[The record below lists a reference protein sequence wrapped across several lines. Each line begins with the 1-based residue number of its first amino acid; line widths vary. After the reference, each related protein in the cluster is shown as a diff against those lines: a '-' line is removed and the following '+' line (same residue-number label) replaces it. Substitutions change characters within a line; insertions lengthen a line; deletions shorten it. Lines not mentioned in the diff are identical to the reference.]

1 MNNVHNTAEEVD
13 GLRHDVPF
21 LNPASNTNQVSRLR
35 LINTSSASNDFTITA
50 IDDAGVAGQEPVRI
64 TIAPMASV
72 ELSSIDLEQ
81 GASNT
86 TGSFG
91 DRAGKW
97 HLEVESTEDA
107 RVMSLLEDPNG
118 NLSNLSLP
126 AVPDVDGNYVLNY
139 MLPLDVDAQ
148 SFLRIINPN
157 ESATTVTVTGI
168 DDSGSAAPGG
178 DITIDL
184 TANQTI
190 NFRSEFYEGGNESIG
205 LQGSLGDGE
214 GNWRLIISSTQNV
227 TVMGLFRTPLGFL
240 NVLHDNLTTVPAT
253 THTAS
258 IFNPGSNP
266 NQVSLLR
273 LNNLENVSNTFTIT
287 GIDDDGDAADA
298 SVDQVVAP
306 MESVMISSASLESD
320 GLGDHDGKWQL
331 NITST
336 GLSYTQSVLQAPD
349 NFLSNLSTKLDVS
362 DLAEGFFL
370 DSPVANVDYRTAT
383 RSGSTDGT
391 GRFSYNSSETVTF
404 HIGDLD
410 FPAASARRYVTP
422 LTLANTDN
430 PRDSRVVNMLRLL
443 QTLDK
448 DGNPDNRISIS
459 DTAKSNASQVDFDL
473 SETDFENSSDVTDL
487 VMNGGQDTPPTDLV
501 STNDAV
507 AHFEDE
513 LREESV
519 EANTIVGAWEL
530 TDWPVLIDEAESEYV
545 YVIFFDDGTYYFA
558 EEDEDTLQD
567 FEYGTYTFR
576 SGFITTTTTVDDVAD
591 IGLANDTHS
600 VVLSGNTFKI
610 PYDRGPGHYV
620 FTRKDFS
627 ARGIVGAWSVDGET
641 AMFVFLSDDTYIGFQ
656 WVEGNGFVGYE
667 YGTYSYDGAI
677 LTTSTI
683 DNNDGQALLCDEDE
697 GINCTNV
704 TNNFALDGD
713 TLTLSNSDGD
723 FTFSREL

>member
-1 MNNVHNTAEEVD
+1 MINFNRGIAATVLLCLSFSSFAAQEWLHFFPASDNANQQGFIRVTNVSDVAGTVTISGVDDAGVTSTGTISIDLAADQTVHFNSQDSEDGNTDKGLVGFLDNGTGTWRLLFDSDVDLAVSGLFRNATGFVNNVHNTAEEVD

-64 TIAPMASV
+64 TIAPKASA

-97 HLEVESTEDA
+97 RLEVESTPEA

-126 AVPDVDGNYVLNY
+126 AVPDVDGKYVLNY

-157 ESATTVTVTGI
+157 ESATTVTVSGI
-168 DDSGSAAPGG
+168 DDAGNAAPGG

-184 TANQTI
+184 AANETV

-258 IFNPGSNP
+258 IFNPGSNA

-273 LNNLENVSNTFTIT
+273 LNNLEDVSNTFTIT

-298 SVDQVVAP
+298 SVDEVVAA
-306 MESVMISSASLESD
+306 MESVMISAETLESA
-320 GLGDHDGKWQL
+320 GLGNGDGKWQL
-331 NITST
+331 NVTST

-383 RSGSTDGT
+383 RTGSTDGT
-391 GRFSYNSSETVTF
+391 GRFTYNPSETVTF

-410 FPAASARRYVTP
+410 FPSAGAQRYVTP
-422 LTLANTDN
+422 LTLADTDN

-448 DGNPDNRISIS
+448 DGNPDNGITIS
-459 DTAKSNASQVDFDL
+459 DMAKSNASQVDFDL
-473 SETDFENSSDVTDL
+473 SESDFENSSDVTNL
-487 VMNGGQDTPPTDLV
+487 VTNGGQDTPPC
-501 STNDAV
+501 
-507 AHFEDE
+507 
-513 LREESV
+513 
-519 EANTIVGAWEL
+519 
-530 TDWPVLIDEAESEYV
+530 
-545 YVIFFDDGTYYFA
+545 
-558 EEDEDTLQD
+558 
-567 FEYGTYTFR
+567 R
-576 SGFITTTTTVDDVAD
+576 S
-591 IGLANDTHS
+591 
-600 VVLSGNTFKI
+600 
-610 PYDRGPGHYV
+610 
-620 FTRKDFS
+620 
-627 ARGIVGAWSVDGET
+627 
-641 AMFVFLSDDTYIGFQ
+641 
-656 WVEGNGFVGYE
+656 
-667 YGTYSYDGAI
+667 
-677 LTTSTI
+677 
-683 DNNDGQALLCDEDE
+683 C
-697 GINCTNV
+697 
-704 TNNFALDGD
+704 
-713 TLTLSNSDGD
+713 
-723 FTFSREL
+723 

>member
-1 MNNVHNTAEEVD
+1 MINFNRGIAATVLLCLSFSSFAAQEWLHFFPASDNANQQGFIRVTNVSDVAGTVTISGVDDAGVTSTGTISIDLAADQTVHFNSQDSEDGNTDKGLVGFLDNGTGTWRLLFDSDVDLAVSGLFRNATGFVNNVHNTAEEVD

-64 TIAPMASV
+64 TIAPKASA

-97 HLEVESTEDA
+97 RLEVESTQEA

-126 AVPDVDGNYVLNY
+126 AVPDVDGKYVLNY

-157 ESATTVTVTGI
+157 ESATTVTVSGI
-168 DDSGSAAPGG
+168 DDAGNAAPGG

-184 TANQTI
+184 AANETV

-258 IFNPGSNP
+258 IFNPGSNA

-273 LNNLENVSNTFTIT
+273 LNNLEDVSNTFTIT

-298 SVDQVVAP
+298 SVDEVVAA
-306 MESVMISSASLESD
+306 MESVMISAETLESA
-320 GLGDHDGKWQL
+320 GLGNGDGKWQL
-331 NITST
+331 NVTST

-383 RSGSTDGT
+383 RTGSTDGT
-391 GRFSYNSSETVTF
+391 GRFTYNPSETVTF

-410 FPAASARRYVTP
+410 FPSAGAQRYVTP
-422 LTLANTDN
+422 LTLADTDN

-448 DGNPDNRISIS
+448 DGNPDNGITIS
-459 DTAKSNASQVDFDL
+459 DMAKSNASQVDFDL
-473 SETDFENSSDVTDL
+473 SESDFENSSDVTNL
-487 VMNGGQDTPPTDLV
+487 VTNGGQDTPPC
-501 STNDAV
+501 
-507 AHFEDE
+507 
-513 LREESV
+513 
-519 EANTIVGAWEL
+519 
-530 TDWPVLIDEAESEYV
+530 
-545 YVIFFDDGTYYFA
+545 
-558 EEDEDTLQD
+558 
-567 FEYGTYTFR
+567 R
-576 SGFITTTTTVDDVAD
+576 S
-591 IGLANDTHS
+591 
-600 VVLSGNTFKI
+600 
-610 PYDRGPGHYV
+610 
-620 FTRKDFS
+620 
-627 ARGIVGAWSVDGET
+627 
-641 AMFVFLSDDTYIGFQ
+641 
-656 WVEGNGFVGYE
+656 
-667 YGTYSYDGAI
+667 
-677 LTTSTI
+677 
-683 DNNDGQALLCDEDE
+683 C
-697 GINCTNV
+697 
-704 TNNFALDGD
+704 
-713 TLTLSNSDGD
+713 
-723 FTFSREL
+723 